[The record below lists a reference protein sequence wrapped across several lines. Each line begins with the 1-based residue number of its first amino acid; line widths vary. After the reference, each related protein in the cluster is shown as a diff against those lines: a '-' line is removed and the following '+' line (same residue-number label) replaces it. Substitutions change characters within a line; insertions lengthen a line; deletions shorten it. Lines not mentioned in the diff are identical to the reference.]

1 MKILINLTLFLLG
14 CGLLV
19 WAINSVDTVKA
30 LELLLNLGWG
40 FFAILL
46 IYSLITWLNTLSWK
60 NDFPPEI
67 TTHFSNQQ
75 LWVIR
80 QIGEAYNTITPL
92 GTLGGEPVKAHLLK
106 EHCNISIKQSLAS
119 LIIAKTTFLTA
130 LIIFCIPGIFLIFDS
145 AKIPED
151 FKIVSLVGMIG
162 FSFLIF
168 LFFIFQVTGTLG
180 KICSWFA
187 PKTKIDRLEVFLTKL
202 VHLDKLVSVYYR
214 SYPKRIFISIFLA
227 LLGWILGLVE
237 VHLIFYFLGFST
249 SFTDIWIIEAM
260 AQLVRAGSFF
270 IPLSIGALEGGTV
283 LIFSALGYPGSLG
296 LATSLIGRVKQFTWV
311 ALGLIIG
318 WFMTFKTK
326 NLSNWNDEKF

>member
-1 MKILINLTLFLLG
+1 MKILINLTLFLMG
-14 CGLLV
+14 CGLLI
-19 WAINSVDTVKA
+19 WAINSVDTEKA
-30 LELLLNLGWG
+30 LELLLDLGWG
-40 FFAILL
+40 FFAVLL
-46 IYSLITWLNTLSWK
+46 IYSLITWLDTLSWK

-106 EHCNISIKQSLAS
+106 EHCDISIKQSLAS

-130 LIIFCIPGIFLIFDS
+130 LIIFCIPGIYLIFDS
-145 AKIPED
+145 AKIPAN
-151 FKIVSLVGMIG
+151 FKTVSLLGMTG

-187 PKTKIDRLEVFLTKL
+187 SKTKSHRLEVFLTKL
-202 VHLDKLVSVYYR
+202 VHLDKLFSVYYR

-227 LLGWILGLVE
+227 LLGWILGLGE
-237 VHLIFYFLGFST
+237 VYLIFYFLDFSA

-260 AQLVRAGSFF
+260 AQLIRVGSFF
-270 IPLSIGALEGGTV
+270 IPLSIGAQEGGLV

-296 LATSLIGRVKQFTWV
+296 LAVSLIGRVKQFTWV
-311 ALGLIIG
+311 ALGLTLG
-318 WFMTFKTK
+318 WFMAFKTK
-326 NLSNWNDEKF
+326 NIKSDSLE

>member
-19 WAINSVDTVKA
+19 WAINSVDTEKA
-30 LELLLNLGWG
+30 LELLLDLGWG
-40 FFAILL
+40 FFAVLL
-46 IYSLITWLNTLSWK
+46 IYSLITWLDTLSWK

-67 TTHFSNQQ
+67 TTRFSNQQ

-106 EHCNISIKQSLAS
+106 EHCDISIKQSLAS

-130 LIIFCIPGIFLIFDS
+130 LIIFCIPGIYLIFDS
-145 AKIPED
+145 AKIPTD
-151 FKIVSLVGMIG
+151 FKTVSLLGMTG

-180 KICSWFA
+180 KICSWLA
-187 PKTKIDRLEVFLTKL
+187 SKTKSHRLEVFLTKL
-202 VHLDKLVSVYYR
+202 VHLDKLFSVYYQ

-227 LLGWILGLVE
+227 LFGWILGLAE
-237 VHLIFYFLGFST
+237 VYLIFYFLGFS
-249 SFTDIWIIEAM
+249 SSLTDIWIIEAM
-260 AQLVRAGSFF
+260 AQLVRVGSFF
-270 IPLSIGALEGGTV
+270 IPLSIGAQEGGLV

-296 LATSLIGRVKQFTWV
+296 LAASLIGRVKQFTWV
-311 ALGLIIG
+311 ALGLTLG
-318 WFMTFKTK
+318 WLMAFKTK
-326 NLSNWNDEKF
+326 NIKSESLE